1 MKLPKLPWQ
10 KSDNK
15 DEILELYRQA
25 LAAYADPANWSDISC
40 YGHLKPR
47 RWKGG
52 GDGADL
58 ARAALQQ
65 TENSPSK
72 KLQKED

>member
-1 MKLPKLPWQ
+1 MKLKFPWQ
-10 KSDNK
+10 KPDHK
-15 DEILELYRQA
+15 DQLIETYRQA
-25 LAAYADPANWSDISC
+25 LAAYADSANWSDVSC

-58 ARAALQQ
+58 ARIALQQ
-65 TENSPSK
+65 AENIAPT
-72 KLQKED
+72 KLIKEN

>member
-1 MKLPKLPWQ
+1 MKFPWQ
-10 KSDNK
+10 KPNHK
-15 DEILELYRQA
+15 DQLIETYRQA
-25 LAAYADPANWSDISC
+25 LIQPTQTQRIGAMERC

-58 ARAALQQ
+58 AIQALQQ
-65 TENSPSK
+65 TENSAAL
-72 KLQKED
+72 KLTKEE

>member
-10 KSDNK
+10 RSDK
-15 DEILELYRQA
+15 DELLEIYRKA
-25 LAAYADPANWSDISC
+25 LSAYADPSNWSDVSC

-52 GDGADL
+52 GDGPDL
-58 ARAALQQ
+58 ARETLQL
-65 TENSPSK
+65 TENNTAQ
-72 KLQKED
+72 KLIKED

>member
-1 MKLPKLPWQ
+1 MKFPWQ
-10 KSDNK
+10 KPDHK
-15 DEILELYRQA
+15 DQLIETYRQA
-25 LAAYADPANWSDISC
+25 LAAYADAANWSDVSC

-52 GDGADL
+52 GDGTDL
-58 ARAALQQ
+58 ALQALQQ
-65 TENSPSK
+65 TKYNPAK

>member
-1 MKLPKLPWQ
+1 MKFPWQ
-10 KSDNK
+10 KPDRK
-15 DEILELYRQA
+15 DQLIETYRQA
-25 LAAYADPANWSDISC
+25 LAAYADPANWSDVSC

-58 ARAALQQ
+58 ALQALQQ
-65 TENSPSK
+65 TEYNPAK

>member
-1 MKLPKLPWQ
+1 MKFPWQ
-10 KSDNK
+10 KPDHK
-15 DEILELYRQA
+15 DQLIETYRQA
-25 LAAYADPANWSDISC
+25 LAAYADPANWSDVSC

-58 ARAALQQ
+58 ALQALQQ
-65 TENSPSK
+65 TEYSPAQ
-72 KLQKED
+72 KLQKEN

>member
-15 DEILELYRQA
+15 DETLELYRKA
-25 LAAYADPANWSDISC
+25 LAAYADPANWSDVSC

-58 ARAALQQ
+58 ARVALQQ
-65 TENSPSK
+65 TENSAEL
-72 KLQKED
+72 KLTKED

>member
-1 MKLPKLPWQ
+1 MKLPKFPWQ
-10 KSDNK
+10 QPDHK
-15 DEILELYRQA
+15 DQLIETYRKA
-25 LAAYADPANWSDISC
+25 IEAYASPANWSDVSC

-58 ARAALQQ
+58 ARTTLQQ
-65 TENSPSK
+65 TENSAAT
-72 KLQKED
+72 KLTCGG